1 MEKFG
6 SGNVRR
12 DGKSQR
18 DNIVCNE
25 VSFNICESESTKE
38 RLERVVME
46 TFFQRINISTLRF
59 TVVMQ

>member
-1 MEKFG
+1 VKKFG

-18 DNIVCNE
+18 ENIGCNE
-25 VSFNICESESTKE
+25 MSFYICESESTKE

-46 TFFQRINISTLRF
+46 MHFQGINISI
-59 TVVMQ
+59 